1 MNKIL
6 LILSMFIAISCATDT
21 DRNRRMKMSE
31 LSYASGC
38 YQASIYI
45 CEKYLKAPEKFSCY
59 EEMNGLCP
67 DGGKRWRAWLED
79 GKK

>member
-1 MNKIL
+1 MKYL
-6 LILSMFIAISCATDT
+6 FLILTLASCSTADL
-21 DRNRRMKMSE
+21 DRERRMKMSE

-38 YQASIYI
+38 YQSSIYV
-45 CEKYLKAPEKFSCY
+45 CEKYVKAPEKFTCY

-67 DGGKRWRAWLED
+67 DGGKRWRTWLEN